1 MIITF
6 KIYMVVSGSSEK
18 PSGCHLVVK
27 QQLVLKL
34 CNIHNIYIYIGFVK
48 LI

>member
-6 KIYMVVSGSSEK
+6 KIYMVVSGLSEK
-18 PSGCHLVVK
+18 PSRSHLVVK

-34 CNIHNIYIYIGFVK
+34 SNIHNIYIYIGFV
-48 LI
+48 